1 MEKRE
6 DHKPENTAKHLV
18 IIGGGFAGS
27 YLAKRLENEL
37 EVTLIDEKDYFEF
50 TPSVLRALVEPKHLQ
65 KIQVLHS
72 DYLKK
77 INPILAKVK
86 TIKEHSVILK
96 NKQEINYD
104 YLAITSGTRYNTPIK
119 DPCLVIASQSCELN
133 KYIKKLSKA
142 KRVLIIGGGI
152 VGVELAAEIAEKYP
166 EKKIQ
171 LMHSH
176 STLINRT
183 PKRSQRY
190 SQQYL
195 VKEGVS
201 IIFNERVEYNNR
213 KYLSTKGKQFPAD
226 LVFMCTGVVPNYE
239 HLGYY
244 SSCLNS
250 EKFLQVNEYLQVK
263 GEEKIF
269 AAGDIV
275 ALHEEKTAQAA
286 EKQAE
291 IVAKNILHH
300 IYKERLERYEQKT
313 KPMVISLG
321 KNNGIFIYKQFV
333 LTGFIP
339 GLLKRIIEWKTMQ
352 RYKARP

>member
-1 MEKRE
+1 MIKKESKN
-6 DHKPENTAKHLV
+6 KENTAKHLV

-27 YLAKRLENEL
+27 YLAKKLENEL
-37 EVTLIDEKDYFEF
+37 EVTLIDEKPYFEF

-65 KIQVLHS
+65 KIQVLHA

-77 INPILAKVK
+77 TNLIIAKVK

-104 YLAITSGTRYNTPIK
+104 YLSITSGTRYNTPIK
-119 DPCLVIASQSCELN
+119 DPCLVIASRSCELN
-133 KYIKKLSKA
+133 KYIKKLNKA
-142 KRVLIIGGGI
+142 KNILIIGGGI
-152 VGVELAAEIAEKYP
+152 VGVELAAEIAQKYP

-171 LMHSH
+171 LVHSH

-195 VKEGVS
+195 VKAGVS
-201 IIFNERVEYNNR
+201 IIFNERVEYNNG
-213 KYLSTKGKQFPAD
+213 KYISTAGQEFPGD
-226 LVFMCTGVVPNYE
+226 LIFMCTGVMPNYE

-244 SSCLNS
+244 TPCLNL
-250 EKFLQVNEYLQVK
+250 EKYLQVNEYLQVK
-263 GEEKIF
+263 GAENVF

-321 KNNGIFIYKQFV
+321 KNDGIFIYKQFV

-339 GLLKRIIEWKTMQ
+339 GLLKRIIEQKTMM
-352 RYKARP
+352 RYRS